1 MAWTEKELTGDDL
14 ATYVAGRF
22 PRKPEPVEMTDNA
35 RRRSGMNQ
43 AKMNPETGLVFR
55 PVGRNVRV
63 GNWSLVDVRH
73 DAYDERRI
81 VHHGTHMGSFVR
93 KHDECTWENG
103 DEDPVG
109 PWEFVPVSTGWGSAS
124 DQQGMN
130 RILSGTGW
138 KYRRNGGRPRYE
150 HVNGVT
156 FPISQETR

>member
-1 MAWTEKELTGDDL
+1 MAMIRDEQDPWTVQLTGADL
-14 ATYVAGRF
+14 EAYIAERF

-43 AKMNPETGLVFR
+43 AKMNPETGLAFR

-63 GNWSLVDVRH
+63 GNWSLEDVRH
-73 DAYDERRI
+73 DGYDERRI
-81 VHHGTHMGSFVR
+81 VHHGTHMGSFVDIR
-93 KHDECTWENG
+93 QG
-103 DEDPVG
+103 DG
-109 PWEFVPVSTGWGSAS
+109 FSFVPVSTGWGSAS

-150 HVNGVT
+150 HVNGMAFGVSWE
-156 FPISQETR
+156 IR